1 MSQTDPVNQHAAGPT
16 TRGDDATEP
25 LFSIVKG
32 APTPE
37 EIAAL
42 VAVLLTAP
50 AAGPAPTRA
59 PSGWSAYRR
68 SVRSP
73 LPVGPEAW
81 RLSGR

>member
-1 MSQTDPVNQHAAGPT
+1 MSQTDPVNHHAAVPT
-16 TRGDDATEP
+16 TPGDDATEP
-25 LFSIVKG
+25 LFSVVKG
-32 APTPE
+32 SPTP
-37 EIAAL
+37 AL

-50 AAGPAPTRA
+50 AARPTPTRA